1 MPRFFTSSAGAVWSS
16 LTSPGR
22 RMHCVIPR
30 KKTGISVPPDFFYF
44 FVDFE
49 LEVVNLYHSLQFF
62 DVSVHERLNTICVLC
77 SGHLRQTSAATS
89 QSFKKHKIFTVVVLP
104 AHQNIFFFFFR
115 VSASLAP
122 GYLTQVLFRWKIK
135 AKTWGVGFSSTLVP
149 SAPKNLFGKKNME
162 STNVGF
168 EL

>member
-30 KKTGISVPPDFFYF
+30 KKTGISVPPDFFLF
-44 FVDFE
+44 FCRFWTWSGEFVP
-49 LEVVNLYHSLQFF
+49 LPP
-62 DVSVHERLNTICVLC
+62 VLC
-77 SGHLRQTSAATS
+77 QTQHNLCPVLGAPQTSLS
-89 QSFKKHKIFTVVVLP
+89 S
-104 AHQNIFFFFFR
+104 HQPELQKTQNFYCCGAPCPPKYLFFFR

-135 AKTWGVGFSSTLVP
+135 AKTRGVGFSSTLVP
-149 SAPKNLFGKKNME
+149 SAPKNLFGKKNVE